1 MLINRPVSD
10 GDWHHVTWTRRY
22 KHITLT
28 LDGTSTG
35 QADLPGADTEFS
47 AAQDPVI
54 SIDIGGLPAGVT
66 QAKGKLLFAI
76 FESCLSYGSVYY
88 HALVREVK
96 RVESSFSSNLSG
108 YLVIA

>member
-28 LDGTSTG
+28 LDGTSTA
-35 QADLPGADTEFS
+35 QADLPGADTEFN

-54 SIDIGGLPAGVT
+54 SVDIGGLPAGVA
-66 QAKGKLLFAI
+66 QAKGKLGINIIWFFVSGLVHLF
-76 FESCLSYGSVYY
+76 
-88 HALVREVK
+88 
-96 RVESSFSSNLSG
+96 
-108 YLVIA
+108 